1 MWFQAQKEEGSMRKK
16 LTDLEALI
24 MAIVWDAGGQV
35 TVRYVYE
42 NIQRKRKLAYTT
54 IMTVMGRLVEKGIL
68 SRDKTG
74 RAYLYAPLVTKSSM
88 LGTSLK
94 SLADQYFSGKMPS
107 LVSHLLEHDVSDEQL
122 ANIEKTVKK
131 IRGERKKK

>member
-1 MWFQAQKEEGSMRKK
+1 MRKK

-24 MAIVWDAGGQV
+24 MGIIWEAEGPV

-42 NIQRKRKLAYTT
+42 NIQSKRKLAYTT
-54 IMTVMGRLVEKGIL
+54 VMTVMGRLVDKTVL
-68 SRDKTG
+68 DRDKTG

-94 SLADQYFSGKMPS
+94 SLADQYFNGAVPS
-107 LVSHLLEHDVSDEQL
+107 LVSHLLEHDVSDAQL
-122 ANIEKTVKK
+122 ADIQKSVKRLRAK
-131 IRGERKKK
+131 